1 MKYKFTI
8 NKNQALLQ
16 FTGTPK
22 EAKKLYNWFNL
33 QSNNFKYCTIQQVFN
48 AECQLQIVANTKRDL
63 NKVLYKIPR
72 ETVPKLIEV

>member
-8 NKNQALLQ
+8 NKDQALLQ

-33 QSNNFKYCTIQQVFN
+33 QSNNFKYCTIQRVFN
-48 AECQLQIVANTKRDL
+48 AECQLQIVANVNYYID
-63 NKVLYKIPR
+63 
-72 ETVPKLIEV
+72 KLV

>member
-8 NKNQALLQ
+8 NKDQSLLQ

-33 QSNNFKYCTIQQVFN
+33 QSNKFKYCTIQQVFN
-48 AECQLQIVANTKRDL
+48 AECQLQIVANTKSDL

-72 ETVPKLIEV
+72 ETIPKLIEV